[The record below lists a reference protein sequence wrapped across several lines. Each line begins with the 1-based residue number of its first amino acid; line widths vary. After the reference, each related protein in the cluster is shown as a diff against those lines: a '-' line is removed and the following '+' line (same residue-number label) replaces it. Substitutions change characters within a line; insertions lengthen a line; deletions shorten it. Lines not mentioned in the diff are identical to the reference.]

1 MERGKMI
8 VVSNVS
14 KSFKDVRAVQ
24 DVSLSVAPGEYVA
37 LLGPNGAGKTTLVE
51 MIEGLRSPDSGSISI
66 LGRDWKHDERHL
78 RGIMGISLQETKFID
93 KLTVRE
99 IMDLFAGFYGR
110 STDEMPGILE
120 HIGLL
125 EKSAS
130 YTMNLSHGQRQ
141 KLALGIALINH
152 PQILILDEPT
162 TGLDPNARREL
173 WEILGDLKSKGTAL
187 ILTTHYMEE
196 AEYLCERIIIM
207 NQGRILA
214 EGTLEELLA
223 AHGAMEIISFALEGC
238 GKAPV
243 DGAAAGSTIAGASPP
258 PGKAVPVCEIPD
270 SVARIAGA
278 FELVRGE
285 EPGSGQLYVSDIVAA
300 LPLFLAAVER
310 EKLRLKRLECRKMN
324 LDDLFVSL
332 TGRRLDA

>member
-1 MERGKMI
+1 MI
-8 VVSNVS
+8 TVSNVS
-14 KSFKDVRAVQ
+14 KSFKDVKAVQ
-24 DVSLSVAPGEYVA
+24 EVSLKVAPGEYVA

-51 MIEGLRSPDSGSISI
+51 MIEGLRTPDSGDISI
-66 LGRDWKHDERHL
+66 LGRTWRHDEGWL
-78 RGIMGISLQETKFID
+78 RGIMGISLQETRFID

-99 IMDLFAGFYGR
+99 TMDLFAGFYGR
-110 STDEMPGILE
+110 SAGEMPGILG

-125 EKSAS
+125 EKSGS

-152 PQILILDEPT
+152 PKLLILDEPT

-173 WEILGDLKSKGTAL
+173 WGILAGLKSKGTAL

-214 EGTLEELLA
+214 EGTLEELLRT
-223 AHGAMEIISFALEGC
+223 HGAMEIISFALEGC
-238 GKAPV
+238 GKGPSA
-243 DGAAAGSTIAGASPP
+243 GAADAGAAVAGASSLSWKP
-258 PGKAVPVCEIPD
+258 VPVCEIPD

-278 FELVRGE
+278 FELVRDE
-285 EPGSGQLYVSDIVAA
+285 EPGSGQLYVNDIVAA
-300 LPLFLAAVER
+300 LPPFLAAVER
-310 EKLRLKRLECRKMN
+310 EGLRLRRLECRKMN

>member
-1 MERGKMI
+1 MI

-24 DVSLSVAPGEYVA
+24 NVSLSVAPGEYVA

-51 MIEGLRSPDSGSISI
+51 MIEGLRTPDSGDISI
-66 LGRDWKHDERHL
+66 LGRTWRHDERWL
-78 RGIMGISLQETKFID
+78 RGIMGISLQETRFID

-110 STDEMPGILE
+110 PADEMPGILE

-125 EKSAS
+125 EKSDS

-152 PQILILDEPT
+152 PKLLILDEPT

-173 WEILGDLKSKGTAL
+173 WGILAGLKAKGTAL

-207 NQGRILA
+207 NQGKILA
-214 EGTLEELLA
+214 EGTLEELLRT
-223 AHGAMEIISFALEGC
+223 HGAMEIISFALEGC
-238 GKAPV
+238 GKTPGEIPATA
-243 DGAAAGSTIAGASPP
+243 DATSL
-258 PGKAVPVCEIPD
+258 PGKALAACEIPD
-270 SVARIAGA
+270 SVGRIAGA
-278 FELVRGE
+278 LELVRGE
-285 EPGSGQLYVSDIVAA
+285 EPGSGQLYVNDIVAA
-300 LPLFLAAVER
+300 LPPFLAAVER
-310 EKLRLKRLECRKMN
+310 EGLRLRSLECRKMN

>member
-1 MERGKMI
+1 MI
-8 VVSNVS
+8 AVSNVS
-14 KSFKDVRAVQ
+14 KSFKDVKAVQ

-51 MIEGLRSPDSGSISI
+51 MIEGLRTPDSGDISI
-66 LGRDWKHDERHL
+66 LGRNWKHDERYL

-110 STDEMPGILE
+110 GTGEMPGILE

-125 EKSAS
+125 EKSGS

-152 PQILILDEPT
+152 PRLLILDEPT

-173 WEILGDLKSKGTAL
+173 WEILGGLKLKGTAL

-214 EGTLEELLA
+214 EGTLAELLA
-223 AHGAMEIISFALEGC
+223 AHGAMEIISFTLEGR
-238 GKAPV
+238 
-243 DGAAAGSTIAGASPP
+243 D
-258 PGKAVPVCEIPD
+258 IPD
-270 SVARIAGA
+270 SFVRIAGA
-278 FELVRGE
+278 IELVKSE
-285 EPGSGQLYVSDIVAA
+285 EPGSGQLYVNDIVAA

-310 EKLRLKRLECRKMN
+310 ERLRLRRLECRKMN

>member
-1 MERGKMI
+1 MEQVKMI
-8 VVSNVS
+8 AVSNVS
-14 KSFKDVRAVQ
+14 KSFKDVKAVQ
-24 DVSLSVAPGEYVA
+24 GVSLSVAPGEYVA

-66 LGRDWKHDERHL
+66 LGRDWKHDERFL

-110 STDEMPGILE
+110 GTGEMPGILE

-125 EKSAS
+125 EKSGS

-141 KLALGIALINH
+141 KLALGIALIND
-152 PQILILDEPT
+152 PQLLILDEPT

-173 WEILGDLKSKGTAL
+173 WEILGALKSKGTAL

-223 AHGAMEIISFALEGC
+223 AHGAMEIISFTLEGR
-238 GKAPV
+238 
-243 DGAAAGSTIAGASPP
+243 D
-258 PGKAVPVCEIPD
+258 IPD
-270 SVARIAGA
+270 SLARIDGA
-278 FELVRGE
+278 FELVKSD
-285 EPGSGQLYVSDIVAA
+285 EPGSGQLFVNDIVTV
-300 LPLFLAAVER
+300 LPLFLAVVER
-310 EKLRLKRLECRKMN
+310 EGLRLKRLECRKMN